1 MKRKQHKHKGDGMQ
15 RMTLVMT
22 VEEIEYL
29 KSLLRDEVFQ
39 LSGMARISPADVVAD
54 ELEVAEQVEK
64 KIEEA
69 KLVAA

>member
-54 ELEVAEQVEK
+54 ELKVAEQVEK